1 MGSFTLVGLFILVV
15 LVVACMRQRHDMAVE
30 SNVKSNIISKNDDFD
45 DIDVTYKMCRKYV
58 DGPYVEAMHSL
69 LGKFLLAYE
78 DTYRYDKCKQAIL
91 KMYRLRKALH
101 RACFDVR
108 YRLPQDGA
116 LLDKLTV
123 ANQNLAYATTV
134 KIREAEKRCKLSL
147 GYLPLDRHT
156 FSRHFRAHDD
166 RLDATVYSI

>member
-15 LVVACMRQRHDMAVE
+15 LIVSCMRQRHDMAIDE
-30 SNVKSNIISKNDDFD
+30 NVQSDIISRNDDFSG
-45 DIDVTYKMCRKYV
+45 IDAIYKLCRKHV
-58 DGPYVEAMHSL
+58 DEVYVEEMHSL
-69 LGKFLLAYE
+69 LGKFLLAYK

-91 KMYRLRKALH
+91 KMYRLRKSLH

-116 LLDKLTV
+116 LLDRLTI
-123 ANQNLAYATTV
+123 ANQNLAYATTA
-134 KIREAEKRCKLSL
+134 KIREAEKRCKLNL

-156 FSRHFRAHDD
+156 FSRHFRAHND
-166 RLDATVYSI
+166 RLDATVHSI